1 MINKLILSTSIAT
14 FVLFTGCT
22 TPNTNETIK
31 SDVPLT
37 NTYFKALNLNGNKA
51 EVFEREAHIKFEE
64 KGAMSGYLGCNS
76 FFGSFKT
83 QDKNINFENIGSTK
97 MMCPNMKTE
106 DAFANVLQNT
116 KTYEIKGET
125 LNLFDEKGEKISTF
139 QAVNF

>member
-1 MINKLILSTSIAT
+1 MINKLILSTSITA

-22 TPNTNETIK
+22 TPNTNDATK
-31 SDVPLT
+31 SDVHLT
-37 NTYFKALNLNGNKA
+37 NTYFKAINLNGNKA
-51 EVFEREAHIKFEE
+51 EVFERETYIKFEE
-64 KGAMSGYLGCNS
+64 KGAMNGYLGCNS

-125 LNLFDEKGEKISTF
+125 LNFFDEKGEKISIF